1 MAHEDGLCRESGLVH
16 YEVQYSAA
24 VARRFKYI
32 ADMKFRVVVSLM
44 IALTA
49 MLAVAQ
55 SQPAAETKR
64 PLFFLKIA
72 ADVAGNVQSQP
83 LNGFFAIYIDDKNWK
98 AAEID
103 SDLGPFLKKQEA
115 KPRRSAGC
123 LFSSSKDAAICVYF
137 DGDVA
142 FGVAAVRVGPSG
154 KIEAGDVAAAYKSVS
169 KDMVKRGG
177 EDLTF
182 TEGNVNADDGTPLPA
197 FQITSKKPSDN
208 GSPRAGR
215 KAVVHLIRPS

>member
-1 MAHEDGLCRESGLVH
+1 
-16 YEVQYSAA
+16 
-24 VARRFKYI
+24 
-32 ADMKFRVVVSLM
+32 MKTRVVVFLM
-44 IALTA
+44 LAMTAL
-49 MLAVAQ
+49 LAVAQ
-55 SQPAAETKR
+55 SQPAAETKT

-83 LNGFFAIYIDDKNWK
+83 LNGFFAIYVDDKNWK
-98 AAEID
+98 AAEKD

-123 LFSSSKDAAICVYF
+123 LFSSKKDTAICVYF

-142 FGVAAVRVGPSG
+142 FGVAAVRVVPGG
-154 KIEAGDVAAAYKSVS
+154 KIEAKDVSAANKSVS
-169 KDMVKRGG
+169 KDMVKKGG

-182 TEGNVNADDGTPLPA
+182 TDGQVNTDDGTPLPA

-208 GSPRAGR
+208 GSPRAGEP
-215 KAVVHLIRPS
+215 AVLYPISPS